1 MYDHLIKP
9 CRHLKFK
16 RFAFICDFC
25 FVESFILSNFYFL
38 FYKTALPVRV
48 MKLIGI
54 EYLLATNA
62 AGGINTKFQVEF
74 PIRKCAKKRAKNLIC
89 SWLTYL
95 NKFKIYLF
103 ACQIVLLEQQIIF

>member
-1 MYDHLIKP
+1 
-9 CRHLKFK
+9 
-16 RFAFICDFC
+16 
-25 FVESFILSNFYFL
+25 
-38 FYKTALPVRV
+38 

-103 ACQIVLLEQQIIF
+103 ASQIVFLEQQIIF